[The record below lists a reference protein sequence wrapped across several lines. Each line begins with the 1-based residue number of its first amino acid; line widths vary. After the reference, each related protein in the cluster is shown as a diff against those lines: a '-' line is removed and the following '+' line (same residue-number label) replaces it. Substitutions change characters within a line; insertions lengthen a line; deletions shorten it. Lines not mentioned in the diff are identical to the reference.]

1 MLEAGKSVLVTASA
15 EWDGDE
21 LKLRAASIADLENAA
36 AQAGEGMRIYIENE
50 AALGPIA
57 SQLKQPGKG
66 IVTLVVPGAK
76 GEEVE
81 ISLPKRH
88 LVSAALRNAIKMMP
102 GVANVEAV

>member
-1 MLEAGKSVLVTASA
+1 MLVTCSA

-21 LKLRAASIADLENAA
+21 LKLRAASVADLDAAA
-36 AQAGEGMRIYIENE
+36 AQAGEGMRIYIESE

-57 SQLKQPGKG
+57 AQLKQPGKG
-66 IVTLVVPGAK
+66 LVTLVVPGAS

-88 LVSAALRNAIKMMP
+88 LVSAALRNAIKTMP